1 MRINNNL
8 WGVNKVKNLT
18 RIAVAAALA
27 SSIAFVG
34 SAALAAGCKHSKWGK
49 GDEIGAANHVNPQQV
64 KAAASLVKKGESHGL
79 GIEIFPGMPAFPP
92 RYTQLQ
98 VVQPGQQW
106 GNDLAK
112 AFGWPI
118 VYNDDVLQM
127 WLGTGPQI
135 DGLGHLGEAG
145 MFYNCN
151 KGQDFADLKG
161 LKKLG
166 LAKVPP
172 LVGRGV
178 MVDMAKHFG
187 VKTMKAGQ
195 VIGSADIKAAAK
207 AQGVTFKPGDVI
219 LFHTGWTDGML
230 ASNAKGW
237 ISGEPGLNNE
247 ASVYL
252 ASMDPMA
259 VGADTWGLEA
269 VPPAKGD
276 KVFYGHVTLLKE
288 HGIYILETMNTGRL
302 AKEGVH
308 EFMFVLGHARL
319 KGSVQMIINP
329 VAMW

>member
-1 MRINNNL
+1 
-8 WGVNKVKNLT
+8 VKNLT
-18 RIAVAAALA
+18 RLSVAAALV

-34 SAALAAGCKHSKWGK
+34 GTALAASCKHSKWGK
-49 GDEIGAANHVNPQQV
+49 GDEIGAANYVNPQQV
-64 KAAASLVKKGESHGL
+64 KAAASLVKKGESHPL

-98 VVQPGQQW
+98 IVQPGQQW
-106 GNDLAK
+106 DNDLAK

-151 KGQDFADLKG
+151 KGQDFSDLKG
-161 LKKLG
+161 LTKLG
-166 LAKVPP
+166 IAKIPP

-178 MVDMAKHFG
+178 MVDMAKYFG
-187 VKTMKAGQ
+187 VKVMQAGQ

-207 AQGVTFKPGDVI
+207 AQGVIFKQGDVI

-230 ASNAKGW
+230 ASNPKGW
-237 ISGEPGLNNE
+237 VSGEPGLNNE

-252 ASMDPMA
+252 ASMNPMA

-308 EFMFVLGHARL
+308 EFMFVLGAARL
-319 KGSVQMIINP
+319 KGAVQMIINP